1 MKRLLLALALCCSAF
16 CSWSCT
22 SAIVSGKLTANGRPL
37 LWKNRDT
44 GELNNR
50 VKFIPAKEGKYAY
63 VGLFD
68 ARDLRDTAVWIGYNE
83 HGFAIMNTASYNLN
97 SDDITDMDKEGNVM
111 RIALECCKT
120 VDDFENLLKTLPKPL
135 GVEAN
140 FGAIDANGNGAYF
153 ETGNYKYVKYDL
165 KDEPSGI
172 LTRTNYSY
180 SGRPNE
186 GYGFIREKNEQTI
199 LRPHILGHDITPA
212 VFTEEV
218 ARTFYH
224 SLIGE
229 NYTNGSQQWV
239 VDLDFIPRHSSAA
252 TTVIEGVIPG
262 EDASL
267 TTMWIALGYPPCAD
281 VFQVWCEENGVPVVL
296 QGTGENNH
304 SPQCNLVLKRK
315 NEVFPL
321 TAGNGK
327 EYLDITKLYNEEK
340 TGFCQVLIPQN
351 METYKKGYEEID
363 KRRKALKA
371 NNKKKNNKK

>member
-1 MKRLLLALALCCSAF
+1 MTVNPEDLNKVNSNSKDLNKVNSNSEVYVSANGNDENDGTYNNPYKTFEHALA
-16 CSWSCT
+16 
-22 SAIVSGKLTANGRPL
+22 VSDNIIFI
-37 LWKNRDT
+37 
-44 GELNNR
+44 GEYIL
-50 VKFIPAKEGKYAY
+50 
-63 VGLFD
+63 
-68 ARDLRDTAVWIGYNE
+68 
-83 HGFAIMNTASYNLN
+83 
-97 SDDITDMDKEGNVM
+97 DKEVIINKNITLSG
-111 RIALECCKT
+111 

-239 VDLDFIPRHSSAA
+239 VDLDFIPRRSSAA

-304 SPQCNLVLKRK
+304 SPQCDLVLKRK

-340 TGFCQVLIPQN
+340 TGFCQVLIPLPWKFV
-351 METYKKGYEEID
+351 MATT
-363 KRRKALKA
+363 
-371 NNKKKNNKK
+371 